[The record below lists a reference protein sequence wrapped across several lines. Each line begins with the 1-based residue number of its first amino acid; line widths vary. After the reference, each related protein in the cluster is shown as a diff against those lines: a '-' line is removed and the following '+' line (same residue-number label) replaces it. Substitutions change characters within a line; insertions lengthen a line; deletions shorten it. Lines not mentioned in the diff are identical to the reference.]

1 MLDLKSID
9 YELAGV
15 LPGLQR
21 IHLRLAGFAAGQ
33 SPRSSSV
40 AVACRVRGASPV
52 RWSVFKPSRRCSRP
66 EPQARARV
74 EEAER
79 WGEEEELQ
87 AVPRLIFR
95 WGLVRHASLRAW
107 LARQSGLPAPAIA
120 AVVSVPAA
128 QYYAHAIK
136 ADDAA
141 VRRALA
147 ELPRSLD
154 QADTLLEE
162 GVLATTPA
170 NAATLQV
177 LSSVRALD
185 AFADLHDHVASHP
198 CAAAAREL
206 FPDYPESVPRFLRP
220 DWLGALAPG
229 VTRAA

>member
-21 IHLRLAGFAAGQ
+21 IHLRLAGFRGGTVPALKLGGRRVQ
-33 SPRSSSV
+33 GSRSI
-40 AVACRVRGASPV
+40 ARALERFQAEPPL
-52 RWSVFKPSRRCSRP
+52 FPA

-79 WGEEEELQ
+79 WGEQELQ

-128 QYYAHAIK
+128 RYYAHAIK

-154 QADTLLEE
+154 QADTLLAE
-162 GVLATTPA
+162 GVLATTPP